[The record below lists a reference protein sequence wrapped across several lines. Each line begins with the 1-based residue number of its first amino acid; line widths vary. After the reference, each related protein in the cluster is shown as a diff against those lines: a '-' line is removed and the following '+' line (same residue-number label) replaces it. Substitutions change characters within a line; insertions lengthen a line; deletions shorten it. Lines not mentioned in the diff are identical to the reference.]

1 MKCEII
7 NVGTELLL
15 GDILNTNAQFLSQ
28 EISNLGFDMYYQTI
42 VGDNH
47 ERLLTQIRD
56 SINRSDIIIV
66 TGGLGPTEDDIT
78 KETVA
83 EVIGKKL
90 VFDENSYK
98 RMVEYFKNRK
108 MAPSNK
114 KQANI
119 PENAIILDNDYGT
132 APGFISEF
140 NNKIIVVMP
149 GPPRELIPMYNK
161 KVKPYLEKYADCVIT
176 SKFVKVFG
184 VGESQAKYELKELIE
199 SQSNPTIAPYAKTNE
214 MVFRITSKG
223 KNAEENLENIDNIIK
238 KMYDV
243 LGTSIYGFDDDAME
257 NIVVSLL
264 NKHKLTISFA
274 ESCTC
279 GLLASKIG
287 NVPGASSVFNE
298 SYVTYANDAK
308 IKLLGVKEKTL
319 QSCGAVSEE
328 TAKEMAEGLHKTS
341 GADICVSVTGI
352 AGPDGGTDEKPV
364 GLVYIG
370 INFENIT
377 VVHKLNLKGD
387 RQKIRDTVCMY
398 ALNYVRLKI
407 KEKYHD

>member
-28 EISNLGFDMYYQTI
+28 EISNLGFDMYYQSI

-47 ERLLTQIRD
+47 DRLLNQIKE
-56 SINRSDIIIV
+56 SLNRSDIVIV

-83 EVIGKKL
+83 EAIDKKL
-90 VFDENSYK
+90 VYDEKSYN
-98 RMVEYFKNRK
+98 RMTEYFKHRK
-108 MAPSNK
+108 MPESNK
-114 KQANI
+114 KQVYI
-119 PENAIILDNDYGT
+119 PENAIVLDNDYGT
-132 APGFISEF
+132 APGFISEH
-140 NNKIIVVMP
+140 NEKIIIVMP
-149 GPPRELIPMYNK
+149 GPPREVIPMFNN
-161 KVKPYLEKYADCVIT
+161 KVKPYLEKYSDCVIT

-184 VGESQAKYELKELIE
+184 VGESQAEYELRELIDA
-199 SQSNPTIAPYAKTNE
+199 QTNPTIAPYAKTNE
-214 MVFRITSKG
+214 MAFRVTSKG
-223 KNAEENLENIDNIIK
+223 KSINENLENIDIVIK

-243 LGTSIYGFDDDAME
+243 LGSSIYGFDDDSME
-257 NIVVSLL
+257 KTVIDLL
-264 NKHKLTISFA
+264 KKYNLSISFA

-298 SYVTYANDAK
+298 SYVTYANSSKMK
-308 IKLLGVKEKTL
+308 ILGVKDTTL
-319 QSCGAVSEE
+319 QNHGAVSEV
-328 TAKEMAEGLHKTS
+328 TAKEMAEGLHKIS
-341 GADICVSVTGI
+341 GSDISVSITGI
-352 AGPDGGTDEKPV
+352 AGPDGGTEEKPV
-364 GLVYIG
+364 GLVYIAV
-370 INFENIT
+370 NFDNKT
-377 VVHKLNLKGD
+377 SVYKLNLKGD

-398 ALNYVRLKI
+398 ALNYVRLTI